1 MEDIP
6 KTVKTINM
14 KNLKQI
20 LGLLESQGIYEVTF
34 QAHQFNEGSRY
45 YNFIDDNTLEIS
57 FTLVDDM
64 SIKTNCV
71 LHANTKRP
79 KYIINSNNT

>member
-1 MEDIP
+1 MSFH
-6 KTVKTINM
+6 KSNINLM
-14 KNLKQI
+14 K
-20 LGLLESQGIYEVTF
+20 V
-34 QAHQFNEGSRY
+34 AD

>member
-1 MEDIP
+1 
-6 KTVKTINM
+6 M
-14 KNLKQI
+14 K
-20 LGLLESQGIYEVTF
+20 V
-34 QAHQFNEGSRY
+34 AD